1 MRVPK
6 KSTSWILRISIV
18 VVIYFACCEMV
29 AAKAFTYKKPIKDP
43 DIDVNIYI
51 PDKTWNGTT
60 LLADNHKPERPR
72 IIEVNMQGQIVWEYV
87 LPFYL
92 KGYTNPGFDVE
103 RVPNNN
109 ILFVLPRK
117 GVYEIDR
124 SGKTVWKYLDGKVTH
139 DADRLPNGNTLIVCG
154 GRDDKFQAQV
164 KEVNPKGKIVW
175 AWHAKDQFYKSPY
188 KDIYLDGWTHANA
201 VTRLANGN
209 TLISLRN
216 FNFAVEVSP
225 RGEVVK
231 TLGKGI
237 LYYPHDPEVTPNG
250 NILAATQRPLLSFS
264 PLRIDFSVNPPHVVE
279 FDPNTGKIIWTFERS
294 KWKRQL
300 PRDAD
305 RLPNGNTLI
314 TGTTEIIEVAPNGQ
328 IVWRLRG
335 KTKMEKGDAPRKGF
349 YKAERIAAH

>member
-1 MRVPK
+1 MHK
-6 KSTSWILRISIV
+6 YEKNTSWILCIV
-18 VVIYFACCEMV
+18 IAVAIYLACCET
-29 AAKAFTYKKPIKDP
+29 ASAKAFTYKNPVRDP
-43 DIDVNIYI
+43 DINVDIYK
-51 PDKTWNGTT
+51 PDKTWHGTT
-60 LLADNHKPERPR
+60 LLPNNHKPERPR

-109 ILFVLPRK
+109 ILFVLPLK

-124 SGKTVWKYLDGKVTH
+124 SGKTVWSYMDSKITH

-154 GRDDKFQAQV
+154 GRDEKFQAQV
-164 KEVNPKGKIVW
+164 KEVSPKGKIVW
-175 AWHAKDQFYKSPY
+175 AWHAKNHFYKSPY

-201 VTRLANGN
+201 VTRLPNGN

-216 FNFAVEVSP
+216 FNFAVEVDP
-225 RGEVVK
+225 QGEVVK

-237 LYYPHDPEVTPNG
+237 LYYPHDPEVIPNG
-250 NILAATQRPLLSFS
+250 NILAATQRPLLSFR
-264 PLRIDFSVNPPHVVE
+264 PLKIDFSVNPPHVVE
-279 FDPNTGKIIWTFERS
+279 FDPNTGQIVWKFERS
-294 KWKRQL
+294 QWGRQL

-314 TGTTEIIEVAPNGQ
+314 TGTTEIIEVTPNGE